1 MKVHAGDVG
10 TVLEITVLSDG
21 NPLDISSATEVT
33 MILRE
38 TGNGTG
44 AKLTKTA
51 EFTTDGED
59 GKMQYATVEPLGAG
73 LWQIQGK
80 IVIPQG
86 TFFTDIASFH
96 VEDAL

>member
-1 MKVHAGDVG
+1 MAKVHAGDVG
-10 TVLEITVLSDG
+10 TVLEITVLVDG
-21 NPLDISSATEVT
+21 NPLDISSASETT

-38 TGNGTG
+38 AGNGT
-44 AKLTKTA
+44 KITKTA

-86 TFFTDIASFH
+86 IFFTDIASFH